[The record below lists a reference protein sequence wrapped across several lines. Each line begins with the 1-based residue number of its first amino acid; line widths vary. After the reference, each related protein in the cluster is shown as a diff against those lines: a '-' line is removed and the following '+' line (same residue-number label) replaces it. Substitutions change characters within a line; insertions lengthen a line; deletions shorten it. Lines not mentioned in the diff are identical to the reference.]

1 MLHNLLKD
9 RLAPDHRGVVKRE
22 SGLDDMSDVAT
33 NWFAGVSAVLAIAVI
48 IQTLLQMRKNK
59 RWKDD
64 RDAPSGARLVSRARY
79 RGRRVVHY
87 SDGTVLAETRFGFR
101 SFENFDLYRQYIDR

>member
-1 MLHNLLKD
+1 
-9 RLAPDHRGVVKRE
+9 
-22 SGLDDMSDVAT
+22 MSEVTT
-33 NWFAGVSAVLAIAVI
+33 NWFAGVSAVVAVAVI
-48 IQTLLQMRKNK
+48 VQTLLQMYKTR

-87 SDGTVLAETRFGFR
+87 SDGSVLAETRFGFK
-101 SFENFDLYRQYIDR
+101 SFESFDLYRQYIDR